1 MEGRLGSRDVPQ
13 LLGGEF
19 LSLRAVKGIVT
30 GFVLFMVSRYW
41 VQFCGV
47 CKVGRLQMAKN
58 TFMWT
63 LFKATGCVRIWV

>member
-1 MEGRLGSRDVPQ
+1 MQGRLGSGDVPQ
-13 LLGGEF
+13 LLGGES
-19 LSLRAVKGIVT
+19 LSLRAVKGIVI
-30 GFVLFMVSRYW
+30 GFVLLMVSSYW

-63 LFKATGCVRIWV
+63 LFKATDV

>member
-1 MEGRLGSRDVPQ
+1 MSSDAPQ

-19 LSLRAVKGIVT
+19 LSLGAMKGNSGVKSFIVT

-58 TFMWT
+58 TVMWT
-63 LFKATGCVRIWV
+63 LFKATGCVRI